1 MSQEQTSSNL
11 TPCNVEKFLT
21 QIRMKRDLEDR
32 IIYRLNEALRT
43 TSMSSRK
50 DSGKNVDS
58 CHGLKSLLDEGRS
71 QRESEIRNCLAS
83 HEVAIG
89 NYKEKLAA
97 GESGFRRV
105 VYGLGGFEWVVG
117 IFWKWRDF

>member
-1 MSQEQTSSNL
+1 MGISRVSSRTYSIVLKYSKMSQEQPQTSSTSNL

-89 NYKEKLAA
+89 H
-97 GESGFRRV
+97 
-105 VYGLGGFEWVVG
+105 
-117 IFWKWRDF
+117 